1 MKLPNNLVAHR
12 NTCQPIQ
19 SMTNAVKNSS
29 RRSPTS
35 LAVLGVFSRFLNG
48 SLMQGFA
55 KIFYSRS
62 EVCAILGLASGGAE
76 MRVYIREGSVR
87 VGHLAWFLRIDGKC
101 KFQFSVL
108 NESINRKTSER
119 FYLRVRNTK

>member
-1 MKLPNNLVAHR
+1 
-12 NTCQPIQ
+12 
-19 SMTNAVKNSS
+19 
-29 RRSPTS
+29 
-35 LAVLGVFSRFLNG
+35 
-48 SLMQGFA
+48 MQGFA

-87 VGHLAWFLRIDGKC
+87 VAHLAWFLRIYGKC

-108 NESINRKTSER
+108 NESINQKTSER
-119 FYLRVRNTK
+119 FYLLVRNTK